1 MAKIVGGI
9 ATSHIPAIGKAIAQG
24 LQDQDYWKPFFNGYH
39 FVHEWLDRM
48 QPDVVVIIYNDHG
61 LNFFLDKL
69 PTFAVGAAPEYHN
82 ADEGWGL
89 PVSRPFKG
97 YPEFSWH
104 LIESLVYDE
113 FDVTTCQEMLV
124 DHAFVVPMALMWPEP
139 NRSIRV
145 IPIAINTVQFPF
157 PTPARCFK
165 LGRAI
170 ARGVESFPEHLRVVV
185 VGSGGLSHQLEG
197 ERAGFINRKFDLESM
212 DRIVGDISTLARMSI
227 PELVQMAGT
236 QGVELINW
244 IAMRGA
250 LDRDVVEKHRNYHV
264 PISNT
269 ASAVMVL
276 ENPGCHPTEERTN
289 LCQ

>member
-1 MAKIVGGI
+1 M
-9 ATSHIPAIGKAIAQG
+9 
-24 LQDQDYWKPFFNGYH
+24 
-39 FVHEWLDRM
+39 
-48 QPDVVVIIYNDHG
+48 VI
-61 LNFFLDKL
+61 
-69 PTFAVGAAPEYHN
+69 
-82 ADEGWGL
+82 
-89 PVSRPFKG
+89 
-97 YPEFSWH
+97 
-104 LIESLVYDE
+104 
-113 FDVTTCQEMLV
+113 
-124 DHAFVVPMALMWPEP
+124 
-139 NRSIRV
+139 
-145 IPIAINTVQFPF
+145 
-157 PTPARCFK
+157 
-165 LGRAI
+165 
-170 ARGVESFPEHLRVVV
+170 

-197 ERAGFINRKFDLESM
+197 ARAGFINRKFDLESM

-276 ENPGCHPTEERTN
+276 ENPGCHQTEERTN